1 MKNQLIII
9 LISYSSHILSVQD
22 TRLVELKDTLPSQQ
36 SSDTLQAQSEKNEEQ
51 SFADRKYYIKSIME
65 ERGVSREVAE
75 AFYDFFSWWNNSLA
89 SHLSFYII
97 SLVLKQKLKLR
108 IYMRNKVSVSIFFLT
123 YFISTFQ
130 IIGMCYLPQAKM
142 PIAPKIHK
150 IALLPQAN
158 YSQSAQNILLKI
170 IWAIYLTIL

>member
-65 ERGVSREVAE
+65 ER
-75 AFYDFFSWWNNSLA
+75 AFLA
-89 SHLSFYII
+89 KLPKPSTIFLVDETIRLLRTYLSI
-97 SLVLKQKLKLR
+97 
-108 IYMRNKVSVSIFFLT
+108 
-123 YFISTFQ
+123 
-130 IIGMCYLPQAKM
+130 
-142 PIAPKIHK
+142 
-150 IALLPQAN
+150 
-158 YSQSAQNILLKI
+158 
-170 IWAIYLTIL
+170 